1 MVRVTLSRG
10 AQPAG
15 LAPDGPTAPTL
26 LVTAR
31 PRAVDDKPLRAVI
44 ARSTRRNEFSPLAG
58 IKATSYLDGIIAARE
73 ATERGA
79 DTALLRNTQGRLA
92 EGVVANL
99 FCRIDGR
106 LVTPPIAEGALP
118 GIMRAEV
125 MARTDALE
133 ATIEEADLGRAE
145 EVLLTNSAGVRAL
158 VEVDQRPVGDGRT
171 GPLAARLQSEIWRE
185 EEDRDG

>member
-1 MVRVTLSRG
+1 M
-10 AQPAG
+10 
-15 LAPDGPTAPTL
+15 
-26 LVTAR
+26 
-31 PRAVDDKPLRAVI
+31 
-44 ARSTRRNEFSPLAG
+44 
-58 IKATSYLDGIIAARE
+58 
-73 ATERGA
+73 
-79 DTALLRNTQGRLA
+79 
-92 EGVVANL
+92 ANL

-145 EVLLTNSAGVRAL
+145 EALLTNSAGVRAL

-185 EEDRDG
+185 EEDGDG